1 MTVPRDDTVE
11 TFAPT
16 EGDEPGR
23 GVTAGD
29 IVAALRRRWYI
40 ALAVTAGVGA
50 IGAWRTA
57 HQPSVYEATASVR
70 FRPEQSPITGVQT
83 GTSRADYRVD
93 PMVSEQQLIRTHNVA
108 ERVIQQLG
116 LRLDIVSPTDLKRSE
131 LFGDVPPV
139 VDSLAPPW
147 DYVLTL
153 LPDRYELSS
162 AATRYG
168 SVPYGDSIRAPGV
181 TLRVPRRP
189 PAARGDRVLL
199 TLRSRE
205 RAIER
210 VQGMLATRA
219 LPQTDII
226 LISASST
233 DPSVARDVA
242 NATARA
248 YGEFSSETQRLAA
261 RKKTEFI
268 ERSVADQR
276 GRLTEAQNAVQR
288 FKEGHQTLDVTAD
301 QKALF
306 EQVRHLEETRRAA
319 IVEEN
324 VYEKLLG
331 KLSVTDTLDE
341 DLRKLAATDALAKQK
356 SISDLYTRWLD
367 LIKERSLLKARG
379 FNDNYD
385 DVKALTRQIEQ
396 IKSDLRR
403 ASQLYIEG
411 INSRVSTYDKNIA
424 DLKRQSGAFPP
435 LQSEQDRLE
444 ADVKSAQRTYDDLQ
458 MQLQNA
464 RIAESIDAGSVRPID
479 QAALPDFA
487 VSPKRRQAVL
497 FALALGLALG
507 VGLAVLIER
516 LDTSI
521 RSPDELQDRFGLAV
535 LGVIPAIRTVDAGD
549 RSAGPFGNRLVAHAD
564 PRSPVAES
572 YRSLRTNL
580 AFARAD
586 RSVQAIV
593 LTSPGPS
600 DGKSTTVVNLAI
612 TFAQQGQ
619 RTLVV
624 DADLRRAVLD
634 KTLGVQRSPGLTE
647 VIIGSVPL
655 DQAVQRTN
663 VDNLFVLT
671 SGQFPPNPSELLGS
685 PAARRVVDDAR
696 KQFDI
701 ILFDSPPLLA
711 VTDAVVL
718 STMVDGTIV
727 VVRTGQSARDAVRRA
742 VSQLRVVKARVLGA
756 VLNDVDFS
764 RLSYSGS
771 YGYYYYQYA
780 YGAEPNQN
788 GRRGMLNRLMHLTGP
803 RGGGGD
809 R

>member
-1 MTVPRDDTVE
+1 MTAPRDE
-11 TFAPT
+11 YLEPAAPA
-16 EGDEPGR
+16 ELDEAGR

-40 ALAVTAGVGA
+40 TLAVTAAVGA
-50 IGAWRTA
+50 IGAWRTF
-57 HQPSVYEATASVR
+57 HQPLIYESSASVR
-70 FRPEQSPITGVQT
+70 YRPEQSPIAGVQT
-83 GTSRADYRVD
+83 SGSRADYRVD
-93 PMVSEQQLIRTHNVA
+93 PMVSEQQLIRSHNVA
-108 ERVIQQLG
+108 ERVVVEKG
-116 LRLDIVSPTDLKRSE
+116 LRLDIVSPPDMKRAE
-131 LFGDVPPV
+131 LFGDSPPA
-139 VDSLAPPW
+139 VDSTAPVW
-147 DYVLTL
+147 DYALTL
-153 LPDRYELSS
+153 HPDRYELSS

-168 SVPYGDSIRAPGV
+168 TVPYGDSVRAPGLM
-181 TLRVPRRP
+181 LRIPRRP
-189 PAARGDRVLL
+189 PASRGDRVML
-199 TLRSRE
+199 TVRSTE

-219 LPQTDII
+219 VPQTDII
-226 LISASST
+226 LITASST
-233 DPSVARDVA
+233 DPSLARDVA
-242 NATARA
+242 NAAARA
-248 YGEFSSETQRLAA
+248 YQEFSSEQQRIAA
-261 RKKTEFI
+261 RKKTDFI
-268 ERSVADQR
+268 DRSVADQR
-276 GRLTEAQNAVQR
+276 ARLTEAQNAIQR

-319 IVEEN
+319 IVEKN
-324 VYEKLLG
+324 VYEMLLG
-331 KLSVTDTLDE
+331 KLSAADTLDE
-341 DLRKLAATDALAKQK
+341 DLRKLAATDAVAKQK
-356 SISDLYTRWLD
+356 YVSDLYSRWLD
-367 LIKERSLLKARG
+367 LLGSRSLLMARG
-379 FNDNYD
+379 FNSRYD
-385 DVKALTRQIEQ
+385 DVKALTGQID
-396 IKSDLRR
+396 KVKADLRR

-424 DLKRQSGAFPP
+424 DLKRQSGSFPP

-444 ADVKSAQRTYDDLQ
+444 SDVKSAQRTYDDLQ

-464 RIAESIDAGSVRPID
+464 RIAESIDAGSVRIID
-479 QAALPDFA
+479 QAPLPDYA

-507 VGLAVLIER
+507 IGLAVLIER

-521 RSPDELQDRFGLAV
+521 RSPDELQERFGLAV
-535 LGVIPAIRTVDAGD
+535 LGVIPAIRTVDTGEKPV
-549 RSAGPFGNRLVAHAD
+549 GPFGNRLVAHAD

-586 RSVQAIV
+586 RPLQAIV

-634 KTLGVQRSPGLTE
+634 RTLGVKRSPGLTE

-655 DQAVQRTN
+655 AEAVQPTA
-663 VDNLFVLT
+663 VENLFVLT

-685 PAARRVVDDAR
+685 PNARRVMDEAR
-696 KQFDI
+696 NQFDI
-701 ILFDSPPLLA
+701 VLFDSPPLLA

-718 STMVDGTIV
+718 STMADGTIV

-742 VSQLRVVKARVLGA
+742 VSQLRVVHARILGA

-788 GRRGMLNRLMHLTGP
+788 GRRGILNRLMHLTGP
-803 RGGGGD
+803 RGGAGD